1 MLNGPNMVGGRGT
14 NESKL
19 RRGLAKEQAG
29 KKFAYVMV
37 TRMSLCRAL
46 KNFKNAIPSI
56 PTRSLLHRL
65 IVSLFVL
72 QNIQHVHGTDL
83 HHD

>member
-1 MLNGPNMVGGRGT
+1 MARTWLEDEGQMRVSCG
-14 NESKL
+14 E
-19 RRGLAKEQAG
+19 GLAKEQAG